1 MKMKTDK
8 KIYANYDVDSILA
21 MMNRV
26 DTLHFFTSNTP
37 NDINEHFSNIPHILT
52 SLTIGLCI
60 GGNAKI
66 KLNSTE
72 QEMGSQQLIFLLPN
86 TIVEPLCISKDFR
99 IHSIIFDFD
108 FIASSSLL
116 HSLYMNS
123 KIRNHPILELDNK
136 DFSLIGNL
144 FSLINEYYYRSEK
157 ENAQEVISYLLSALL
172 SELNRLF
179 LLENTVLKITRAKT
193 ITNSFLTLLQNNYTK
208 EREVSFYASRL
219 NISPKYLTT
228 VVRQET
234 GKSISAW
241 ISEFV
246 ITHIKFLLKS
256 TDNTITSIS
265 EELNFVESTLLSR
278 YFKKNTDMTPSQ
290 FRREIK

>member
-1 MKMKTDK
+1 MKIKTDK
-8 KIYANYDVDSILA
+8 EIYANYDVDSILT

-37 NDINEHFSNIPHILT
+37 NDINEHISNIPHILT

-60 GGNAKI
+60 GGNAKM

-72 QEMGSQQLIFLLPN
+72 QEMVSQQLIFLLPN
-86 TIVEPLCISKDFR
+86 TIVKPLSISKDFR

-108 FIASSSLL
+108 FIASSPLL
-116 HSLYMNS
+116 HSLYMDS

-136 DFSLIGNL
+136 DFTLIENL
-144 FSLINEYYYRSEK
+144 FSLINGYYYRSEK
-157 ENAQEVISYLLSALL
+157 ENAEEVISHLLSALL

-179 LLENTVLKITRAKT
+179 LLENSVLKITRAKT
-193 ITNSFLTLLQNNYTK
+193 ITNSFLTLLQNSYTR
-208 EREVSFYASRL
+208 EREVSFYASKL

-246 ITHIKFLLKS
+246 ITHIKFLLKA
-256 TDNTITSIS
+256 TDKSITSIS

-278 YFKKNTDMTPSQ
+278 YFKKSTGKTPSQ
-290 FRREIK
+290 FRKGMK